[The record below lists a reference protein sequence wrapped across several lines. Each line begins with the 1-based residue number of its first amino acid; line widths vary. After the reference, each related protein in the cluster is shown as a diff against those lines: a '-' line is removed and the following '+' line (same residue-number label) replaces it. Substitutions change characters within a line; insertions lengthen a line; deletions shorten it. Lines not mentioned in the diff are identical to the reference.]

1 MTTLLSHRI
10 LNLMLRPDAPFPSQT
25 RDSHEFIK
33 AWRNRQ
39 RLRLIARPDDLLR
52 DRDSFDSD
60 HLLDMG
66 GDER

>member
-10 LNLMLRPDAPFPSQT
+10 LSLMLNPSAPFPSQT
-25 RDSHEFIK
+25 RDSHEFIR
-33 AWRNRQ
+33 AWRTRQ

-52 DRDSFDSD
+52 DRDSADTDSPVD
-60 HLLDMG
+60 SR